1 MPATD
6 ATPAASPA
14 QGGHGHLKK
23 VLGPFQLWGIAVGLV
38 ISGEYFGWSYGWNTA
53 GTLGFLVATVLVA
66 TMYTT
71 FIFSFTEL
79 STAIPHA
86 GGPFAY
92 ARRAF
97 GPNGGFVAGFATLIE
112 FVFAPPAIALA
123 IGAYLNVQ
131 FPGINPKWFALGAY
145 VIFIGLNWIGVG
157 IAAAFELFVTVL
169 AIVELLVFMGV
180 VTPGWT
186 LANFTANGWAGGS
199 VLNGAA
205 ISGIFAS
212 IPFAIWFF
220 LAIEGAA
227 MAAEEARDPHRTI
240 PIAYTT
246 GIVTLVVLAFGV
258 MIFAGGVGDWR
269 KLANIN
275 DPLPQ
280 AMKAVVGE
288 NSGWLHMLVWIGLF
302 GLIASF
308 HGIIMGYSRQIFAL
322 ARAGY
327 LPRYFAGLSPRFDTP
342 HRALLAGGVIGVIA
356 IFSDEWVQFGGQTLT
371 ANIVTMAVLGAI
383 VMYLISM
390 AALFKL
396 RNSEPNLLRTYRAPF
411 YPVFPA
417 IALGLGVVCLG
428 AMVWFNAMLTLLFIV
443 LMAAAYGYFLL
454 TSGQRE
460 AAAPTRC
467 CLRPPA
473 PDRRSRTP
481 KRCCTAPPSPAR
493 SSASKTFG
501 RSWPSRARRVRATTS
516 PASQRGSAKSAWPR
530 ATSWPTCRCRRSSTR
545 RWCRTRATT
554 SPGSSSTATTRGL
567 RAGGATSRSARS
579 ATGCWRRSHARQRL
593 ARSHRASRP
602 RWWPPC
608 PS

>member
-1 MPATD
+1 M
-6 ATPAASPA
+6 SI
-14 QGGHGHLKK
+14 GLKR
-23 VLGPFQLWGIAVGLV
+23 VLGPIQLWGIAVGLV

-97 GPNGGFVAGFATLIE
+97 GPNGGFIAGFATLVE

-157 IAAAFELFVTVL
+157 IAAAFELFVTLL
-169 AIVELLVFMGV
+169 AILELLVFMGV
-180 VTPGWT
+180 VAPGWS
-186 LANFTANGWAGGS
+186 LANFVAHGWSGS
-199 VLNGAA
+199 SAFGSAA
-205 ISGIFAS
+205 IPGIFAS

-240 PIAYTT
+240 PLAYTT
-246 GIVTLVVLAFGV
+246 GILTLVVLAFGV

-269 KLANIN
+269 QLANIN

-288 NSGWLHMLVWIGLF
+288 QSGWLHMLVWIGLF
-302 GLIASF
+302 GLVASF

-327 LPRYFAGLSPRFDTP
+327 LPATFAALSPRFDTP
-342 HRALLAGGVIGVIA
+342 HRALVAGGVIGVAA

-371 ANIVTMAVLGAI
+371 ANIVTMSVLGAI
-383 VMYLISM
+383 VMYLVSM

-396 RNSEPNLLRTYRAPF
+396 RRSEPQLERTYRAPF

-417 IALGLGVVCLG
+417 IALLLGLVCLS
-428 AMVWFNAMLTLLFIV
+428 AMIWFNGKLTLLFLV
-443 LMAAAYGYFLL
+443 LMALAYGYFRL
-454 TSGQRE
+454 TAGQRE
-460 AAAPTRC
+460 AAAPDK
-467 CLRPPA
+467 LL
-473 PDRRSRTP
+473 
-481 KRCCTAPPSPAR
+481 
-493 SSASKTFG
+493 
-501 RSWPSRARRVRATTS
+501 
-516 PASQRGSAKSAWPR
+516 
-530 ATSWPTCRCRRSSTR
+530 STL
-545 RWCRTRATT
+545 
-554 SPGSSSTATTRGL
+554 G
-567 RAGGATSRSARS
+567 
-579 ATGCWRRSHARQRL
+579 
-593 ARSHRASRP
+593 
-602 RWWPPC
+602 
-608 PS
+608 

>member
-1 MPATD
+1 MNSSD
-6 ATPAASPA
+6 AAPS
-14 QGGHGHLKK
+14 GHLKK
-23 VLGPFQLWGIAVGLV
+23 VLGPVQLWGIAVGLV

-97 GPNGGFVAGFATLIE
+97 GPTGGFVAGFATLVE

-145 VIFIGLNWIGVG
+145 VIFIALNWIGVG

-169 AIVELLVFMGV
+169 AIFELLVFMGV
-180 VTPGWT
+180 VTPGWSW
-186 LANFTANGWAGGS
+186 ANFTANGWAGGA

-258 MIFAGGVGDWR
+258 MIMAGGVGDWR

-280 AMKAVVGE
+280 AMKAVVGD

-302 GLIASF
+302 GLVASF

-342 HRALLAGGVIGVIA
+342 HRALLAGGVIGVAA

-396 RNSEPNLLRTYRAPF
+396 RRTEPGLERTYRAPF

-417 IALGLGVVCLG
+417 IALVLGVVCLG
-428 AMVWFNAMLTLLFIV
+428 AMVWFNAMLTGLFLV
-443 LMAAAYGYFLL
+443 LMALAYGYFLA
-454 TSGQRE
+454 TGAQRK
-460 AAAPTRC
+460 AAAPDAM
-467 CLRPPA
+467 L
-473 PDRRSRTP
+473 
-481 KRCCTAPPSPAR
+481 
-493 SSASKTFG
+493 
-501 RSWPSRARRVRATTS
+501 
-516 PASQRGSAKSAWPR
+516 
-530 ATSWPTCRCRRSSTR
+530 ST
-545 RWCRTRATT
+545 
-554 SPGSSSTATTRGL
+554 
-567 RAGGATSRSARS
+567 
-579 ATGCWRRSHARQRL
+579 
-593 ARSHRASRP
+593 
-602 RWWPPC
+602 
-608 PS
+608 